1 MATYFC
7 MGIDLEVKWNKTENL
22 AGLLYYTEC
31 IFSLSKNFCMTDC
44 LGVNWNTSASV
55 KCHKKK
61 RWLPRI
67 PVSLSQNAWKHN
79 SGWPAWIKKW
89 RFGFIKLTFTY
100 CSFCLWTGQKYS
112 WEINWDEKHLL
123 SPCSWFWPTLENW
136 VSKIMSICI
145 YIDHSQGGVLMDGKM
160 GLAKDLVVF
169 GQRFVLSEVILYHQ
183 YIICLRHTKAHQALL
198 GNLSFTF

>member
-136 VSKIMSICI
+136 VSKIMSISISFSGRCPKGWQDGVDEGLGCI
-145 YIDHSQGGVLMDGKM
+145 WAEVF
-160 GLAKDLVVF
+160 LVRSYSVP
-169 GQRFVLSEVILYHQ
+169 
-183 YIICLRHTKAHQALL
+183 
-198 GNLSFTF
+198 